1 MLRHG
6 LVIGMLFRSQFGRQA
21 PISSGN
27 VKRPGQV
34 RNGLPGLR
42 RAERLKELECE
53 NSRLKQVWAEKE
65 LDNHILREAR
75 IAYAET

>member
-1 MLRHG
+1 
-6 LVIGMLFRSQFGRQA
+6 
-21 PISSGN
+21 
-27 VKRPGQV
+27 
-34 RNGLPGLR
+34 LPGLR